1 MGGSRDESVFAH
13 RSSWKPE
20 KTPRTSVPRWDG
32 SRRQHSWAQVCS
44 GSASPLLSCHLQT
57 RWETHED
64 PCKRPVSRPRLD
76 AGNSVMLRGGTA
88 AAGVSLQMFAAVRD
102 VSKGLPRVS
111 ESFLMLNFQENCA
124 LSRSNL
130 PKCASLFSVLPCL
143 HEGLS
148 GQVVLARASQC
159 HLRQKSFP
167 QGLIQGARLAVT
179 ETQAACKADFG
190 HRVRGT

>member
-1 MGGSRDESVFAH
+1 MGRIAATAQLGTGLLWLSQP
-13 RSSWKPE
+13 SSKLPSPDQMGNARRPMQ
-20 KTPRTSVPRWDG
+20 TPRFTPP
-32 SRRQHSWAQVCS
+32 SRRRELCDA
-44 GSASPLLSCHLQT
+44 
-57 RWETHED
+57 
-64 PCKRPVSRPRLD
+64 PR
-76 AGNSVMLRGGTA
+76 GTA

-167 QGLIQGARLAVT
+167 QGLIQGARPAVT